1 MELLLI
7 LLIIFF
13 VLPWV
18 LRQITPWLLRWF
30 IRRQT
35 RRFMGDA
42 FGNASAGDSGA
53 YRNNAPHQQG
63 KPRRRGKKIDPSVG
77 EYIEFTEIKG
87 TTVTEGER
95 PKVTAESQITDIEWE
110 DLP

>member
-18 LRQITPWLLRWF
+18 MRQVTPWLLQWF

-35 RRFMGDA
+35 RRFMDGT
-42 FGNASAGDSGA
+42 FGRGNFTGNATHTSDRRDST
-53 YRNNAPHQQG
+53 RH
-63 KPRRRGKKIDPSVG
+63 KHRSKKIDPSVG

-87 TTVTEGER
+87 TTTSSTVR
-95 PKVTAESQITDIEWE
+95 PSGPVESQITDIEWE
-110 DLP
+110 DLS

>member
-35 RRFMGDA
+35 RRFMGDG
-42 FGNASAGDSGA
+42 FGGANAGTSGSRQSG
-53 YRNNAPHQQG
+53 YRHNTTTQ
-63 KPRRRGKKIDPSVG
+63 RRKKIDPSVG

-87 TTVTEGER
+87 TTETPGER
-95 PKVTAESQITDIEWE
+95 PKVKVESQITDIEWE